1 METEITQEDYLK
13 IRKSDFGLVERK
25 YQLSQVEISA
35 GMVDV
40 IKRHI
45 VVEIAQ
51 FLLDQRL
58 LVFEQE
64 GNTLTGSLYVV
75 KHPKG
80 GGK

>member
-1 METEITQEDYLK
+1 METEITQEDYIK